1 MTFNN
6 IKEDIEIWME
16 YRISNL
22 ITFKIFMTIVY
33 LALILTP
40 ILVNRDLFVGNR
52 YTDYNIATISIDLVI
67 IVLEIL
73 IAIYIIYNLIPKLI
87 KYLIRT
93 ESKKLLRKKKIFYCE
108 KKVIINENYIE
119 VYYDNK
125 EFKIRNKDSIKT
137 SEFRG
142 RIFFIKTIGKN
153 IISEV
158 YPVIIPLE
166 KFKSSIK

>member
-16 YRISNL
+16 YRITNL
-22 ITFKIFMTIVY
+22 ITFKIFMAIVY
-33 LALILTP
+33 LALVLTP
-40 ILVNRDLFVGNR
+40 ILVNKDLFIGNR
-52 YTDYNIATISIDLVI
+52 STDYNIATISIDLVI
-67 IVLEIL
+67 IVVEIL
-73 IAIYIIYNLIPKLI
+73 IALYIIYNLIPKLI
-87 KYLIRT
+87 KYLIRE

-108 KKVIINENYIE
+108 KKVTINENYIE

-125 EFKIRNKDSIKT
+125 EFKISNKNSIKT

-158 YPVIIPLE
+158 YPVIIPVE
-166 KFKSSIK
+166 KFKNSIK